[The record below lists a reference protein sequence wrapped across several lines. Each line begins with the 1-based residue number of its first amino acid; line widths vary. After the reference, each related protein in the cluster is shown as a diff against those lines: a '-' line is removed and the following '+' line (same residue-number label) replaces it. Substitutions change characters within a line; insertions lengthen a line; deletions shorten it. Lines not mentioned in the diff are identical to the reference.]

1 MGNDDFDNIDNIWT
15 DVETSAHYDMDMHG
29 FPVYQSVKEVE
40 NDLKEQ
46 QLREQHADLKKAHDD
61 YLVLLEKYGFW
72 DKITK

>member
-1 MGNDDFDNIDNIWT
+1 MGNDDFDYIWT
-15 DVETSAHYDMDMHG
+15 DVEKSAHYDMDMHG

-40 NDLKEQ
+40 KDLKEQ

-61 YLVLLEKYGFW
+61 YLELLEKYGFW